1 MIERELRYLVHRR
14 AVPELPA
21 GDDIA
26 QGYLVADGEIAI
38 RVRRRRAA
46 VHIVDE
52 LAADVIDRDVDAG
65 DRTQT
70 DTQWTMTIKA
80 PLQAEESGS
89 VGAPTSGSERREVE
103 ISLNADQAGELWEI
117 CGDRT
122 IEKTRHVIALSDGL
136 VAEVDVFSGRWDGLV
151 MVEVEFGDRSQVTS
165 FVPPDWFGPEVTS
178 DRRFT
183 NAGLAMATSDEE
195 ADLRQIIQAECGIG
209 A

>member
-14 AVPELPA
+14 AIPELPV

-38 RVRRRRAA
+38 RVRRRRPAA
-46 VHIVDE
+46 LIVDE
-52 LAADVIDRDVDAG
+52 LTADGIDRDGGAG
-65 DRTQT
+65 DLTRTG
-70 DTQWTMTIKA
+70 TQWTMTIKA
-80 PLQAEESGS
+80 PLPAEESGS
-89 VGAPTSGSERREVE
+89 AGTSTSGSERREVE
-103 ISLNADQAGELWEI
+103 IALTADQASELWEI

-122 IEKTRHVIALSDGL
+122 IEKTRHVIALNGGL
-136 VAEVDVFSGRWDGLV
+136 VAEVDVFSGRWDGVV
-151 MVEVEFGDRSQVTS
+151 MVEVEFGDRSQMTS

-178 DRRFT
+178 DPRFT
-183 NAGLAMATSDEE
+183 NAGLAMAASDEE